1 MNAMPAIAA
10 FALTASLDYPVF
22 KKAILNA
29 CKVVERKNTIP
40 ILDTVL
46 IKAVRG
52 GVLVTGTDLDLYTS
66 TFVPG
71 DVSKGFECLIDAHKL
86 KTTMDKVKDAGTI
99 NFAMGDERLT
109 ATIGKL
115 KLNLKQDLQISDY
128 PDDQTFRD
136 KLKASNCSFV
146 LSSSL
151 LAKILSKVEFAISS
165 EETRYYLHGI
175 FIHVHESRGKLAF
188 VTTDGHRLARYEI
201 DTPAG
206 AGAMQDAGAI
216 IPRKTV
222 TELLRLLKRK
232 GCPADTLVS
241 VTDTGISFRIG
252 EDEHLESKLIDGTFP
267 DYQRVIPANNDK
279 KVLAYVGEMSDA
291 IKQASSI
298 MTERGKAVKV
308 SVSPGKI
315 LFTCTDPEFGSAST
329 DIKATTEAEIEI
341 GFNAGYLVEIL
352 SHIDGA
358 IELKMNDPGDP
369 TIILDTSDDAV
380 TYVQMPMRV

>member
-10 FALTASLDYPVF
+10 FALTASLDYPIF

-29 CKVVERKNTIP
+29 CKVAGRKNTIQ

-71 DVSKGFECLIDAHKL
+71 EVSKGFECLIDAHKL
-86 KTTMDKVKDAGTI
+86 KATMDKVKDAGTI
-99 NFAMGDERLT
+99 NFSLGDDRLT
-109 ATIGKL
+109 VTIGKL
-115 KLNLKQDLQISDY
+115 KLNLTQQMQISDY
-128 PDDQTFRD
+128 PDDQEFRD

-146 LSSSL
+146 LSSTT
-151 LAKILSKVEFAISS
+151 LAKILSKVEFAIST
-165 EETRYYLHGI
+165 EETRYYLNGVFLHI
-175 FIHVHESRGKLAF
+175 NESRGKLTF

-216 IPRKTV
+216 IPQKTV
-222 TELLRLLKRK
+222 AELLRLLKRK
-232 GCPADTLVS
+232 GCPEDTLVS

-279 KVLAYVGEMSDA
+279 KVLAYVGEMNEA

-298 MTERGKAVKV
+298 TSERGKAIKFTVT
-308 SVSPGKI
+308 PGRL
-315 LFTCTDPEFGSAST
+315 LFTCSDPDFGSAST
-329 DIKATTEAEIEI
+329 DIKATTDAELEI
-341 GFNAGYLVEIL
+341 GFNAGYLLEIL
-352 SHIDGA
+352 SHIEGA
-358 IELKMNDPGDP
+358 AEMKMNEAGDP
-369 TIILDTSDDAV
+369 TIFLDTSDAAV